1 MVPLNEI
8 DDDNE
13 LRPIVPF
20 KSKVYIRPAM
30 CSVLVKLSGDKC
42 IECEEVKKKSERQTL
57 AKSRRLSV
65 PAKAK
70 APISKTAP
78 ERVVLALQQHRL
90 KCSQLE
96 TELERMKNTLEKSSI
111 KIDNQLNND
120 LINILSDKSEITP
133 FMNLFWQQQK
143 RLFKQSSTGVR
154 YHPMLIR
161 YCLSIASKSHSAYE
175 ELRNSGILVLPSTR
189 TLRDYKK
196 TGFRKEINDDLISL
210 TNSYF
215 DVQRYVVLLFDE
227 MKIKSNLVF
236 DKHSNELIGFYGL
249 C

>member
-1 MVPLNEI
+1 MGYTVKVFDWFIPENHDIYLNEKRSIRNVKIRSLIENIENYSICPGLSEQSSSIIHHVVPLNEI

-90 KCSQLE
+90 V
-96 TELERMKNTLEKSSI
+96 
-111 KIDNQLNND
+111 
-120 LINILSDKSEITP
+120 
-133 FMNLFWQQQK
+133 F
-143 RLFKQSSTGVR
+143 ST
-154 YHPMLIR
+154 
-161 YCLSIASKSHSAYE
+161 
-175 ELRNSGILVLPSTR
+175 
-189 TLRDYKK
+189 DY
-196 TGFRKEINDDLISL
+196 G
-210 TNSYF
+210 
-215 DVQRYVVLLFDE
+215 Q
-227 MKIKSNLVF
+227 
-236 DKHSNELIGFYGL
+236 
-249 C
+249 